1 MTKYKK
7 VSFTSLDGIF
17 GLHFVKFE
25 LKNPVPHMSL
35 YQLND

>member
-7 VSFTSLDGIF
+7 VSFTSLDEIF

-25 LKNPVPHMSL
+25 LKNVITL
-35 YQLND
+35 GN